1 MRHRC
6 KGGKEAREEA
16 REERWSKR
24 LRFGVAGD
32 AERKCV
38 QRPKM
43 LNCERDERISV
54 ETENILTMKGKTV
67 FKSHSLQACGACMR

>member
-6 KGGKEAREEA
+6 KGGKEAHEEVREEA
-16 REERWSKR
+16 REEHWSKR
-24 LRFGVAGD
+24 VRLGVAGD
-32 AERKCV
+32 AERKHV

-54 ETENILTMKGKTV
+54 ETEDILTTKGKTV
-67 FKSHSLQACGACMR
+67 FKSYSL